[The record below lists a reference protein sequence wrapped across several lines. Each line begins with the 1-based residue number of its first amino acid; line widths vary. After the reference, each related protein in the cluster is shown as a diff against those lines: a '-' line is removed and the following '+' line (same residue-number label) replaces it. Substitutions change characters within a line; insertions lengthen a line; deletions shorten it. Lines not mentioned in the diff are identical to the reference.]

1 MSCTGGIFSGFPKSL
16 DISAA
21 IDRIHGAEREVVGSR
36 ITGAISPNG
45 RGKGNAIPT
54 YGSGSTIIPVTA
66 PATDDAKRWQG
77 YGSGVKPAIE
87 PALLLRKP
95 ISKSSIARNVLRWG
109 TGALNIDACRF
120 APGDPMWV
128 GPDDDD
134 PRGRGRS
141 SSGGEWREG
150 ESNFKIRPR
159 SLDEYIDRGGRF
171 PANLIHAPKASRA
184 EREIGCEG
192 LPARTGAEAV
202 ERTEG
207 SAGIENPRAGAG
219 RSAGQIRNYH
229 PTVKPLKLMQ
239 WLVRLVGCQPGSV
252 VLDPYMGSGTTGM
265 AAVGQGYRFVGCEMD
280 ADYYRIAAARVRHAA
295 AGQPVQAE
303 VEAGERQQ
311 LTIFDTLPSTGTT

>member
-1 MSCTGGIFSGFPKSL
+1 MSCIGGIFSGFPKSL
-16 DISAA
+16 DISRA
-21 IDRIHGAEREVVGSR
+21 IDALHGAEREVVGV
-36 ITGAISPNG
+36 A
-45 RGKGNAIPT
+45 GK
-54 YGSGSTIIPVTA
+54 SGSARSCMAGDFAGGEYMATA
-66 PATDDAKRWQG
+66 PATDDAKRYQG
-77 YGSGVKPAIE
+77 YGTGIKPAIE

-95 ISKSSIARNVLRWG
+95 ISESSIARNVLRWG
-109 TGALNIDACRF
+109 TGALNIDGCRF

-128 GPDDDD
+128 GGDDEQTMKKKN
-134 PRGRGRS
+134 PGRLDAVTSEVYGA
-141 SSGGEWREG
+141 
-150 ESNFKIRPR
+150 NRPQQQ
-159 SLDEYIDRGGRF
+159 INPIGRF

-184 EREIGCEG
+184 EREMGCEG
-192 LPARTGAEAV
+192 LPAKTGAEAV

-265 AAVGQGYRFVGCEMD
+265 AAVGQGYRFVGCEM
-280 ADYYRIAAARVRHAA
+280 APDYYRIAAARVRHAA

-311 LTIFDTLPSTGTT
+311 LTIFDTLG

>member
-1 MSCTGGIFSGFPKSL
+1 MSCTGGTFSGFPKSL
-16 DISAA
+16 DISKA
-21 IDRIHGAEREVVGSR
+21 IDALHGAEREVVGTRKQRANNKASSAVPKNASA
-36 ITGAISPNG
+36 GA
-45 RGKGNAIPT
+45 
-54 YGSGSTIIPVTA
+54 VELLTA
-66 PATDDAKRWQG
+66 PATDDAKRYQG
-77 YGSGVKPAIE
+77 YGTGIKPAIE

-95 ISKSSIARNVLRWG
+95 ISESSIARNVLRWG

-120 APGDPMWV
+120 APGDPMWL
-128 GPDDDD
+128 GPDDDY
-134 PRGRGRS
+134 GRS
-141 SSGGEWREG
+141 AANAEG
-150 ESNFKIRPR
+150 VVAGS
-159 SLDEYIDRGGRF
+159 DRGPRHGPSVDRTTEYAHELGRF
-171 PANLIHAPKASRA
+171 PANLIHVPKASRA
-184 EREIGCEG
+184 EREMGCEG

-229 PTVKPLKLMQ
+229 PCVKPLKLMQ

-280 ADYYRIAAARVRHAA
+280 PDYYRIAAARVRHAA

-303 VEAGERQQ
+303 VDAGERQQ
-311 LTIFDTLPSTGTT
+311 LTIFDTLG

>member
-1 MSCTGGIFSGFPKSL
+1 MLCIGGIFSGFPKSL

-21 IDRIHGAEREVVGSR
+21 IDRLHGAEREVVRVATRS
-36 ITGAISPNG
+36 
-45 RGKGNAIPT
+45 GNAERRGAGEQGAT
-54 YGSGSTIIPVTA
+54 YGDVWGGFTTHSE

-77 YGSGVKPAIE
+77 YGTGIKPAIE

-95 ISKSSIARNVLRWG
+95 ISESSIARNVLRWG
-109 TGALNIDACRF
+109 TGALNIDGCRF

-128 GPDDDD
+128 GGDDEQTMRKKN
-134 PRGRGRS
+134 PGRLDAVTSEVYGANRPQQQINPIGR
-141 SSGGEWREG
+141 
-150 ESNFKIRPR
+150 
-159 SLDEYIDRGGRF
+159 Y

-184 EREIGCEG
+184 EREMGCEG
-192 LPARTGAEAV
+192 LPALNSCIEHHG
-202 ERTEG
+202 EG
-207 SAGIENPRAGAG
+207 RKALSNPRAGAG
-219 RSAGQIRNYH
+219 RGGGEIRNGH

-280 ADYYRIAAARVRHAA
+280 PDYYRIAAARVRHAA

-311 LTIFDTLPSTGTT
+311 LTIFDTLG

>member
-1 MSCTGGIFSGFPKSL
+1 MDGL
-16 DISAA
+16 
-21 IDRIHGAEREVVGSR
+21 HGAEREVVGVRMSAGGR
-36 ITGAISPNG
+36 SGQTASVGQSLIDAGREIAI
-45 RGKGNAIPT
+45 
-54 YGSGSTIIPVTA
+54 TA

-95 ISKSSIARNVLRWG
+95 ISESSIVRNVLRWG

-120 APGDPMWV
+120 APGDPMWL
-128 GPDDDD
+128 GPDDDYGRSAANAD
-134 PRGRGRS
+134 GLRPAGRGAVFHSGERS
-141 SSGGEWREG
+141 A
-150 ESNFKIRPR
+150 
-159 SLDEYIDRGGRF
+159 EYAHTLGRF
-171 PANLIHAPKASRA
+171 PGNLVAVAKASRA
-184 EREIGCEG
+184 QREMGCEG

-229 PTVKPLKLMQ
+229 PCVKPLKLMQ

-280 ADYYRIAAARVRHAA
+280 PDYYRIAAARVRHAA

-311 LTIFDTLPSTGTT
+311 LTIFDKLG